1 MLPPSVGDREGKA
14 GVVTSLE
21 VGHAAAARPRPSD
34 SPSFDRTFRS
44 IADVDGWMTRAQAVR
59 LWDRAS
65 TLGPDGVIV
74 EIGSFRGRSAIVLA
88 TSAPAGVA
96 IFTIDPHG
104 GNDRGP
110 HEFEGYEAEAESD
123 HQLFLANLER
133 AGVRSRITH
142 LRTYSSEAIDDVPAE
157 IDLLYIDGA
166 HRYAPARDDLVRY
179 RGRVAYG
186 GTLLVHDSFSAL
198 GLTAALFQ
206 VMSLSGTFR
215 YVGRSGSM
223 AEYQRVDLT
232 PADRAANLFRQ
243 LLELP
248 YFARNLTIKALIKAK
263 LAPLTRL
270 LGGDGT
276 WPY

>member
-1 MLPPSVGDREGKA
+1 
-14 GVVTSLE
+14 VTSLE
-21 VGHAAAARPRPSD
+21 VGDAAGTRPTASGR
-34 SPSFDRTFRS
+34 PSFDQTFRS
-44 IADVDGWMTRAQAVR
+44 IADVEGWMTRAQAVR
-59 LWDRAS
+59 LWDRSSA
-65 TLGPDGVIV
+65 LRPGGVIV
-74 EIGSFRGRSAIVLA
+74 EIGSFHGRSAIVLA
-88 TSAPAGVA
+88 TAAPEGVDV
-96 IFTIDPHG
+96 FTIDPHG

-110 HEFEGYEAEAESD
+110 HEFEGYEVEAESD
-123 HQLFLANLER
+123 HQIFLANLER

-142 LRTYSSEAIDDVPAE
+142 LRKYSADAVTDVPADV
-157 IDLLYIDGA
+157 DLLYIDGA

-179 RGRVAYG
+179 RGKVILG

-198 GLTAALFQ
+198 GLTLALFQ
-206 VMSLSGTFR
+206 VLGLSGSFR

-232 PADRAANLFRQ
+232 PADRAANLFRL

-248 YFARNLTIKALIKAK
+248 YFARNLTIKALIKAR